1 MRDRNAAIAA
11 AQQYFDDGRFLAEL
25 DRRVG
30 YHTESPDPDRRPDLY
45 AYLEEEIAP
54 SLEVMGFGCEVFD
67 HPDEG
72 GTPFLVAERH
82 EGEGL
87 PTVMTYGHGDV
98 VLGYDDQWA
107 DGRSPW
113 TATVDGDRI
122 YGRGTADN
130 KGQHTIN
137 QAAMRAVLETKGEL
151 GFNVVA
157 LYETGEEC
165 GSNGLH
171 EFCAAN
177 AERFE
182 ADVLV
187 ASDGPRTAADR
198 PTIFGGSR
206 GAYNFTMRVDLRDGG
221 HHSGNWG
228 GLLSN
233 PGVILANALATMVDR
248 RGRVLVDGWKAEPM
262 TESVRAALAKLSV
275 GGDRGAPAIDPEWGE
290 PGHTPVERVFGT
302 NTFEVLA
309 FETGN
314 PRNPVN
320 AVPPRAV
327 AHCHLR
333 IVVGTEIDDL
343 LPALRRHL
351 DEHGPGGRDQL
362 PHLGQRGVPHGGGDG
377 RHSGGVVDLQQHR
390 PPAAAADPDREQLAD
405 HAVQDGRD
413 VRLHRLPDHRA
424 LVDVGEV
431 ALVDQAV
438 EPLRSGDLLGRGRPG
453 DGVGLDL
460 PGPHVAPRPVV
471 DLDDPGVV
479 RDQDLDRAVLLGP
492 PEAGLA
498 GGLADDA
505 AVVVEQPGAGLVGQ
519 ERTAVVRPGDLLA
532 EVERALDRRVDDL
545 AGAAPGTDQR

>member
-1 MRDRNAAIAA
+1 MRDRNTAIAA

-45 AYLEEEIAP
+45 AYLEEEMAP

-182 ADVLV
+182 ADVLI

-198 PTIFGGSR
+198 PTIADISMCGYLYFDDEIGLDWEQ
-206 GAYNFTMRVDLRDGG
+206 YPHVDAWLQRIKQLP
-221 HHSGNWG
+221 NWKHPYD
-228 GLLSN
+228 L
-233 PGVILANALATMVDR
+233 M
-248 RGRVLVDGWKAEPM
+248 
-262 TESVRAALAKLSV
+262 
-275 GGDRGAPAIDPEWGE
+275 
-290 PGHTPVERVFGT
+290 PGHPLPVK
-302 NTFEVLA
+302 
-309 FETGN
+309 
-314 PRNPVN
+314 
-320 AVPPRAV
+320 
-327 AHCHLR
+327 
-333 IVVGTEIDDL
+333 
-343 LPALRRHL
+343 
-351 DEHGPGGRDQL
+351 
-362 PHLGQRGVPHGGGDG
+362 
-377 RHSGGVVDLQQHR
+377 
-390 PPAAAADPDREQLAD
+390 
-405 HAVQDGRD
+405 
-413 VRLHRLPDHRA
+413 
-424 LVDVGEV
+424 
-431 ALVDQAV
+431 
-438 EPLRSGDLLGRGRPG
+438 
-453 DGVGLDL
+453 
-460 PGPHVAPRPVV
+460 
-471 DLDDPGVV
+471 
-479 RDQDLDRAVLLGP
+479 
-492 PEAGLA
+492 
-498 GGLADDA
+498 
-505 AVVVEQPGAGLVGQ
+505 
-519 ERTAVVRPGDLLA
+519 
-532 EVERALDRRVDDL
+532 
-545 AGAAPGTDQR
+545 

>member
-1 MRDRNAAIAA
+1 MRDRNTAIAA

-45 AYLEEEIAP
+45 AYLEEEMAP

-182 ADVLV
+182 ADVLI

-351 DEHGPGGRDQL
+351 DEHGFGEVELEPAGVGMRPTRLDPDHPWARWAVSSIEATTGGEVSVVPNLGGSL
-362 PHLGQRGVPHGGGDG
+362 PNDVFAELLGLPTIWVPHSYAGCSQHAPNEHVLAPLCREALGVMAGLWWDLG
-377 RHSGGVVDLQQHR
+377 SGATPASNRSGG
-390 PPAAAADPDREQLAD
+390 
-405 HAVQDGRD
+405 
-413 VRLHRLPDHRA
+413 
-424 LVDVGEV
+424 
-431 ALVDQAV
+431 
-438 EPLRSGDLLGRGRPG
+438 
-453 DGVGLDL
+453 
-460 PGPHVAPRPVV
+460 
-471 DLDDPGVV
+471 
-479 RDQDLDRAVLLGP
+479 
-492 PEAGLA
+492 
-498 GGLADDA
+498 
-505 AVVVEQPGAGLVGQ
+505 
-519 ERTAVVRPGDLLA
+519 
-532 EVERALDRRVDDL
+532 
-545 AGAAPGTDQR
+545 